1 MKVRK
6 ETTVKLYQFIPA
18 DYVDCYLMAEKGMQ
32 QNQVPESNDR
42 VSNFFQYSDMVQG
55 APFLIKKSV
64 TGN

>member
-42 VSNFFQYSDMVQG
+42 VSNFFNIQIRRKG
-55 APFLIKKSV
+55 HHFLSKRE
-64 TGN
+64 